1 MRKSLIAFS
10 LIFCF
15 ALSVNAASKIALV
28 GGTLI
33 DGNGT
38 KPIRNSVIVIEGE
51 RITAVGQ
58 LGTLAIPADAQVIST
73 EGMSVLPDCGT
84 CMCI

>member
-1 MRKSLIAFS
+1 MRKLIYALSLFF
-10 LIFCF
+10 LT

-33 DGNGT
+33 DGNGI
-38 KPIRNSVIVIEGE
+38 KAIRNSVILIEGE

-58 LGTLAIPADAQVIST
+58 VG
-73 EGMSVLPDCGT
+73 
-84 CMCI
+84 